1 MGLFKTIFKNDDTV
15 KQLFKNFFT
24 YEDPKKNISIQLPI
38 IYTPD
43 KPLVNKIR
51 DILSP
56 DPVEKSKA
64 TPKVS
69 NENIKYSEERKKYF
83 TRKGLKVVFK
93 KSCPSCGVKTF
104 VKQRPDCTCDKCGNI
119 GRVIPVNV
127 DEIA

>member
-1 MGLFKTIFKNDDTV
+1 MGLFNTIFKNDDNV
-15 KQLFKNFFT
+15 EQLFNNFIT
-24 YEDPKKNISIQLPI
+24 LKDPKKIFSIQLPI
-38 IYTPD
+38 IDSLD
-43 KPLVNKIR
+43 KSWVDRLR

-64 TPKVS
+64 TPTVS
-69 NENIKYSEERKKYF
+69 TENIKNPEDMKQYF
-83 TRKGLKVVFK
+83 IGKGLKVVFK

-104 VKQRPDCTCDKCGNI
+104 MKQRPDYTCDKCGTI